1 MGSWKKVSVG
11 RSVILR
17 PIKTFFGF
25 FFSVFFSSSE
35 KSSFFLANFVQNG
48 IAPSLH
54 LRVCLRHDAGRQ
66 RWSNWRFPLETVRR
80 FSARR
85 LSPKDVRGK
94 KSYCHGICGWAF
106 PNRGQEG
113 VAYVCRDWCKKGNVE
128 WSQPSE
134 GVKICLLSC
143 KMTPAGCNYL
153 CEKRCNEECDRRF
166 PTRILAQGS
175 T

>member
-85 LSPKDVRGK
+85 LSPRRRSSKEVILPRNLRLGL
-94 KSYCHGICGWAF
+94 SQQRTGRSCLCLQGLV
-106 PNRGQEG
+106 QE
-113 VAYVCRDWCKKGNVE
+113 R
-128 WSQPSE
+128 
-134 GVKICLLSC
+134 
-143 KMTPAGCNYL
+143 
-153 CEKRCNEECDRRF
+153 
-166 PTRILAQGS
+166 
-175 T
+175 

>member
-54 LRVCLRHDAGRQ
+54 LRLCLRHDAGRQ
-66 RWSNWRFPLETVRR
+66 RWSNWRFPRETVRR
-80 FSARR
+80 FTARR
-85 LSPKDVRGK
+85 DPRDSPRRRSGK
-94 KSYCHGICGWAF
+94 
-106 PNRGQEG
+106 E
-113 VAYVCRDWCKKGNVE
+113 V
-128 WSQPSE
+128 
-134 GVKICLLSC
+134 LLSR
-143 KMTPAGCNYL
+143 KMPLGLSQQRTGRSCL
-153 CEKRCNEECDRRF
+153 
-166 PTRILAQGS
+166 
-175 T
+175 